1 MVVLSADMTVA
12 MGLNQ
17 IDDIG
22 LDLSGCFLRAVPAVG
37 DIEGRCDV
45 EIWGAAS

>member
-1 MVVLSADMTVA
+1 MFAPIHMVVLSADMAVA

-22 LDLSGCFLRAVPAVG
+22 LDPSTIKSGDDYWRVG
-37 DIEGRCDV
+37 
-45 EIWGAAS
+45 